1 MEDGTPITEEKIL
14 RGLLSLFIL
23 REICI
28 SRKYGYQL
36 TKVIREKTSLELPR
50 GTIYV
55 LLKNLQKK
63 GYIKPENIGN
73 DITMKNRRVYNI
85 TEKGEEFIKSHYL
98 PLRIA
103 RGLIEDILSTLDVKY
118 G

>member
-1 MEDGTPITEEKIL
+1 
-14 RGLLSLFIL
+14 
-23 REICI
+23 
-28 SRKYGYQL
+28 
-36 TKVIREKTSLELPR
+36 
-50 GTIYV
+50 
-55 LLKNLQKK
+55 
-63 GYIKPENIGN
+63 
-73 DITMKNRRVYNI
+73 MKNRRLYNI